1 MNAVLTFQPE
11 PAILTQLVR
20 LASQQ
25 KQSVEEIIGHAVR
38 QYLEKSLPAP
48 LHARNNSVARVEE
61 ILAIAEE
68 FAKLP
73 ILDNR
78 TPDEILG
85 YEKSPIGLWR

>member
-25 KQSVEEIIGHAVR
+25 KQSEEEILGQAVK
-38 QYLEKSLPAP
+38 QYLEKSLPDP
-48 LHARNNSVARVEE
+48 LHTRNNSVARVEE

-85 YEKSPIGLWR
+85 YEKSPIGLWG